1 MTIGWG
7 MIGTGRVHK
16 WVAPAIQKAKDTRL
30 VAVLSRD
37 KQRAAAF
44 AREFGIERAYTSL
57 DDLLRDPDINA
68 VYVGSPNGL
77 HASQTIQA
85 ASAGKH
91 VLCEKPMAP
100 TVAECRSMIDAC
112 RKHGV
117 RLGLGLQYRQH
128 PAHRKAREI
137 VAAGELG
144 RLEYANAQVEIP
156 PLWTPGWYFEPGMAG
171 GGAMYLVG
179 VHRIDL
185 LRFML
190 GREVVE
196 VGAFIGEQPPERPF
210 EDFVLGMLRFDDG
223 AFGSMHFSLNI
234 PHGAN
239 TLEMHGNK
247 GSLYCIDTTS
257 LWWGGS
263 GGELLLKRDGGTIR
277 YQFDKTDVYLDE
289 IEDFNRSVLGTG
301 EPLATGTDGLRAAEV
316 SLALFE
322 AGRKRG
328 TVKVGE

>member
-7 MIGTGRVHK
+7 IIGTGRVHK
-16 WVAPAIQKAKDTRL
+16 WVAPAIQKAKDSHL

-37 KQRAAAF
+37 KQRAIAF
-44 AREFGIERAYTSL
+44 AREFGIERACTSL
-57 DDLLRDPDINA
+57 GDMLRDPDINV

-77 HASQTIQA
+77 HASQTIEA
-85 ASAGKH
+85 AAAGKH

-100 TVAECRSMIDAC
+100 TVAECRSMIEAC
-112 RKHGV
+112 RKNGV

-137 VAAGELG
+137 VAAGDLG
-144 RLEYANAQVEIP
+144 QLVYVNAQVEIP
-156 PLWTPGWYFEPGMAG
+156 PLWTPGWYYEAGMAG

-210 EDFVLGMLRFDDG
+210 EELVVGMVRFDNG
-223 AFGSMHFSLNI
+223 AYGAMHFSLNI
-234 PHGAN
+234 PHGTN
-239 TLEMHGNK
+239 NLEMHGNK
-247 GSLYCIDTTS
+247 GSLYCLDTTS

-263 GGELLLKRDGGTIR
+263 GGELVLKRDGSTIK
-277 YQFDKTDVYLDE
+277 YQFEKTDVYVDE
-289 IEDFNRSVLGTG
+289 IEDFNRSVVSGG
-301 EPLATGTDGLRAAEV
+301 EPLASGNDGLRAAEV

-322 AGRKRG
+322 SGRSGK
-328 TVKVGE
+328 TVKVS